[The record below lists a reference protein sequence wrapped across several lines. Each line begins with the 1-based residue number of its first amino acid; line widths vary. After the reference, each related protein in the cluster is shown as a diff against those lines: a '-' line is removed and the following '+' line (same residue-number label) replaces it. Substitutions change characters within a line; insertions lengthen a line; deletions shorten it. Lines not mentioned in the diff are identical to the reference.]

1 MRKRSRLNGFPSH
14 GVLAIGQLKRQRRR
28 RRRKRKRFLEDN
40 EFLKEFVSGWSG
52 IVFPVGRIGRAEI
65 YRATVRPVKVGVSRV
80 ISAGGSSE
88 RYNRIKSAI
97 VFSCMYV
104 SRVRF
109 RGDKPPF
116 VFVTAPLSVLVTEML
131 DLPFGNETIW

>member
-14 GVLAIGQLKRQRRR
+14 GVLAIGQLKRQRRRR

-97 VFSCMYV
+97 VFSYV
-104 SRVRF
+104 FSYRAFDFAVISRRSSSLL
-109 RGDKPPF
+109 
-116 VFVTAPLSVLVTEML
+116 PLSLCSSYRNAE
-131 DLPFGNETIW
+131 FAFWE